1 MEEGIYY
8 RKGGKLTHASCEML
22 PNGQDIGRIIIA
34 RIEFKDNESIN
45 GRMEAGVWLAHFA
58 PNPYT
63 TLPLVLNAT
72 NRKRIAKQF
81 WDTPV
86 EDGTPCEGRI
96 NLLKNIPVRLTKEI
110 TRDVQ
115 DGGQTYGLR
124 ISKIPADPEPQPE
137 KKPLPADKVGAV
149 AMWAKGKNFGFE
161 DVLRYYEMTDEVA
174 IALKE
179 ALK

>member
-63 TLPLVLNAT
+63 NLPLVLNAT

-86 EDGTPCEGRI
+86 EDGTSCEGRI

-137 KKPLPADKVGAV
+137 KKPLPADKVDAV
-149 AMWAKGKNFGFE
+149 AKWAKGKNLGFE
-161 DVLRYYEMTDEVA
+161 EVSKYYEMTAEVA
-174 IALKE
+174 TALKE

>member
-124 ISKIPADPEPQPE
+124 ISKIPADPEPQPG

-149 AMWAKGKNFGFE
+149 AKWAKGKKFGFE
-161 DVLRYYEMTDEVA
+161 EVLRYYEMTD
-174 IALKE
+174 
-179 ALK
+179 

>member
-137 KKPLPADKVGAV
+137 KKPLPADKVDAV
-149 AMWAKGKNFGFE
+149 AKWAKSKNFSFE
-161 DVLRYYEMTDEVA
+161 EVSRYYEMTDEVA
-174 IALKE
+174 TALKE
-179 ALK
+179 ALE

>member
-22 PNGQDIGRIIIA
+22 PNGQDIGRIVIA

-149 AMWAKGKNFGFE
+149 AKWAKGKNFGFE

-174 IALKE
+174 TALKE

>member
-22 PNGQDIGRIIIA
+22 PNGQDIGRIVIA

-137 KKPLPADKVGAV
+137 KKPLPADKVDAV
-149 AMWAKGKNFGFE
+149 AKWAKSKNFGFE
-161 DVLRYYEMTDEVA
+161 EVSRYYEMTDEVA
-174 IALKE
+174 TALKE